1 MQEELRD
8 CIERRRPL
16 DLAPDFGTSAAGAG
30 DVTAKPHLFGPET
43 IDPSYS
49 LSSVSSRNRRLTS
62 RNGGVYFLLMF
73 RSNGFALSIFVKGL
87 VYACASGGVLI
98 EFE

>member
-62 RNGGVYFLLMF
+62 RNGGV
-73 RSNGFALSIFVKGL
+73 SNGFALSIFVKGL